1 MDCFWESGTALQSLE
16 IRPRRPE
23 GEYAILK
30 QLGDSPFSV
39 GRSNLRHLLQEIY
52 SLAGEN
58 ALKRAE
64 QEEN

>member
-1 MDCFWESGTALQSLE
+1 MQSLE

-23 GEYAILK
+23 VKYAILNAILK

>member
-1 MDCFWESGTALQSLE
+1 M
-16 IRPRRPE
+16 
-23 GEYAILK
+23 EYAILK

-39 GRSNLRHLLQEIY
+39 GKSNLRLLLQEIY

>member
-1 MDCFWESGTALQSLE
+1 LQSLE
-16 IRPRRPE
+16 IRPPRSE
-23 GEYAILK
+23 VEYAILK
-30 QLGDSPFSV
+30 QLGDSPFSI
-39 GRSNLRHLLQEIY
+39 GRSNLRLLLQEIC